1 MTRSNFSLICSFE
14 EYLGRFPTHPM
25 VILKLNSP
33 YPQCSD
39 DEAQKFSLI
48 CFSNRSFGLG
58 GARVA
63 EPILASLKHQL
74 KVEALDVMNL
84 FSNALQG
91 NVLSSLNLSDNASG
105 EKGVRAFG
113 TLLKSLSS
121 LEELYLMNDG
131 ISKEAAQAVSELI
144 PSTEKLRVLH
154 FHNYSP
160 FKLLNIDGNIISEE
174 GVEEVREIFK
184 KKPELLGD
192 LDENDPDEEDEE
204 DYELESKLK
213 NLEVNE
219 DDYVFVMFVLFSVLF
234 VLLYQDYLNVL
245 TKNKQKY

>member
-1 MTRSNFSLICSFE
+1 MTCSNFSLICSFE

-58 GARVA
+58 AARVA

-74 KVEALDVMNL
+74 KVVEALDVMNL

-91 NVLSSLNLSDNASG
+91 NVLSSLNLSDNALG

-160 FKLLNIDGNIISEE
+160 FKLLNVDGNIISEE
-174 GVEEVREIFK
+174 GVEEVKEMFK
-184 KKPELLGD
+184 KKQSCLGVWMRMI
-192 LDENDPDEEDEE
+192 LMEKKEMKRMM
-204 DYELESKLK
+204 SW
-213 NLEVNE
+213 
-219 DDYVFVMFVLFSVLF
+219 S
-234 VLLYQDYLNVL
+234 QS
-245 TKNKQKY
+245 

>member
-1 MTRSNFSLICSFE
+1 MARSNFSLICSFE

-33 YPQCSD
+33 YPQCSN

-58 GARVA
+58 AARVA

-91 NVLSSLNLSDNASG
+91 NVLSSLNLSDNALG

-113 TLLKSLSS
+113 TLLNSLSS

-154 FHNYSP
+154 FHN
-160 FKLLNIDGNIISEE
+160 LLNIDGNIISEE

>member
-1 MTRSNFSLICSFE
+1 
-14 EYLGRFPTHPM
+14 M

-33 YPQCSD
+33 YPQCSN

-58 GARVA
+58 AARVA

-91 NVLSSLNLSDNASG
+91 NVLSSLNLSDNALG

-121 LEELYLMNDG
+121 LEELYLMNDAVADALKESASPVEVLEMAG
-131 ISKEAAQAVSELI
+131 NDITSEAASAIAACVAANQDLNKLNSSE
-144 PSTEKLRVLH
+144 
-154 FHNYSP
+154 N
-160 FKLLNIDGNIISEE
+160 
-174 GVEEVREIFK
+174 
-184 KKPELLGD
+184 
-192 LDENDPDEEDEE
+192 
-204 DYELESKLK
+204 
-213 NLEVNE
+213 
-219 DDYVFVMFVLFSVLF
+219 
-234 VLLYQDYLNVL
+234 
-245 TKNKQKY
+245 

>member
-1 MTRSNFSLICSFE
+1 MGF
-14 EYLGRFPTHPM
+14 
-25 VILKLNSP
+25 K
-33 YPQCSD
+33 
-39 DEAQKFSLI
+39 I

-58 GARVA
+58 AARVA

-91 NVLSSLNLSDNASG
+91 NVLSSLNLSDNALG

-144 PSTEKLRVLH
+144 PSTEKLRLRDEGCIQIEKSVEEDHSKLQYIDMSN
-154 FHNYSP
+154 NYIRRDGAVALAGVVMKKEA

-174 GVEEVREIFK
+174 GVEEVKEMFK
-184 KKPELLGD
+184 KKQSCLGVWMRMI
-192 LDENDPDEEDEE
+192 LMEKKEMKRMM
-204 DYELESKLK
+204 SW
-213 NLEVNE
+213 
-219 DDYVFVMFVLFSVLF
+219 S
-234 VLLYQDYLNVL
+234 QS
-245 TKNKQKY
+245 